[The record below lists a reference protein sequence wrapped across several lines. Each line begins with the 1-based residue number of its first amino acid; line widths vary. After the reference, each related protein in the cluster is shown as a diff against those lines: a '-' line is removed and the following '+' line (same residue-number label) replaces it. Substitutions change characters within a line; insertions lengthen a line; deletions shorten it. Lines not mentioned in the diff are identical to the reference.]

1 MCRVT
6 LAYVYTQS
14 QVSEL
19 CYCCHTQTYY
29 LCLTRVRSGFWNR
42 MIHLSLSSLCSSP
55 TSNILAFL
63 SSSDTIY
70 FSVWIAHR
78 GSAWTVYRLPAAWTG
93 TTVATHQVQARVD
106 LQTGVQT
113 RYCRCKHKSLYSGAL
128 TYMKSLTGVMNSD
141 HVWPMASLR
150 HAEGAPFGYRSDFW
164 IPNDGLLSLPV

>member
-70 FSVWIAHR
+70 FSVWIAHMR
-78 GSAWTVYRLPAAWTG
+78 LCMDSVPSACCLDWHDCCNTPG
-93 TTVATHQVQARVD
+93 VD

>member
-6 LAYVYTQS
+6 LVYVYTQS

-70 FSVWIAHR
+70 FSVWIAHMR
-78 GSAWTVYRLPAAWTG
+78 LCMDSVPSACCLDWHDCCNTPGPSTCRLANRSTDSIL
-93 TTVATHQVQARVD
+93 QVQTQIPLQRGFD
-106 LQTGVQT
+106 LYEVT
-113 RYCRCKHKSLYSGAL
+113 YRCYEQWSCMTNGKPEACWGGAL
-128 TYMKSLTGVMNSD
+128 WV
-141 HVWPMASLR
+141 
-150 HAEGAPFGYRSDFW
+150 
-164 IPNDGLLSLPV
+164 